1 MMKKLFITALVIM
14 LGLVTTN
21 ANEGGRKEMIAKD
34 ANICD
39 ISYDDSN
46 ALFSVQKICID
57 GNVIAI
63 IEVVTDTDKSKTA
76 GANLNKPC
84 RCVKVTEP
92 GERPFI
98 VGRELKK

>member
-1 MMKKLFITALVIM
+1 
-14 LGLVTTN
+14 
-21 ANEGGRKEMIAKD
+21 MIAKD

-84 RCVKVTEP
+84 RCVKVTES